1 MKYCPN
7 CGKYFISKYY
17 HKTVYCLRNYAG
29 KKANC
34 QEYAS
39 HTQYRKRKKQNPIHT
54 TYVTCY
60 NKLYSRVRKGKIE
73 KDSPLFQILSD
84 YRDEYTAKYEQ
95 SPSDELVQEF
105 KNLTK
110 KL

>member
-29 KKANC
+29 TKANC

-39 HTQYRKRKKQNPIHT
+39 NTQYRKRKKQNPIHT

-73 KDSPLFQILSD
+73 KYSPLFQILSD

-95 SPSDELVQEF
+95 SSSDELVQEF